1 MRRCSQGVALVLAI
15 LAALHFGAGTAAG
28 QSLGLNNAS
37 PDASSILDLKATDRG
52 LLIPRMLEAEKNN
65 IGLPGTPATGLLIYQ
80 TDGTPGFYYY
90 DSSTWVALSSA
101 AAGWGITGKAGTT
114 NGTNFLGTTDAQ
126 GLDIRTDNAIR
137 MRIDNA
143 GNVGIGTNS
152 PAAKLD
158 VSADALINGLTVGR
172 GGGDI
177 ATNTAFGYQ
186 AGNANTT
193 GYSNT
198 ANGYRA
204 LYTNTFGLENT
215 AIGTVALYN
224 NIGNRN
230 TANGY
235 LALFSN
241 IDGGYNTANGVN
253 ALAYNSSGNNNTALG
268 YSAGSFNTTGSSN
281 TFVGYDADAATN
293 ALTNATAIGANAN
306 VSASNTIQLGDA
318 SVTSVATSGKLTTG
332 TVTYPNTDGSRDQ
345 VLTTNGAGTMYWQ
358 SATPIVHDWMSS
370 HAASRHIQFNI
381 TTGELFIVGE
391 IAHGLDFY
399 AGGGFWWCSFGDY
412 GSSPILTALLREY
425 INEGGGIPGG
435 LGAPYTDQDQY
446 SVLPLTPTANQNTY
460 QNTTAGNTDFPADYV
475 PVATGSLEFFIYQ
488 QIDGEFMI
496 AVMDDAGIFDQ
507 APGDGTID
515 EDNGVRIDIAFKAD
529 LSILQGNKTR
539 WLQKLDDSSPAY
551 DTKHPAGF

>member
-1 MRRCSQGVALVLAI
+1 MRRCSRGAAVVLAV

-37 PDASSILDLKATDRG
+37 PDASSILDLTATDRG
-52 LLIPRMLEAEKNN
+52 LLIPRMTQSQKNN
-65 IGLPGTPATGLLIYQ
+65 IGTPATGLLIYQ
-80 TDGTPGFYYY
+80 TDGTAGFYFYNG
-90 DSSTWVALSSA
+90 SAWVALSSA
-101 AAGWGITGKAGTT
+101 AAGWGITGKAGTV

-126 GLDIRTDNAIR
+126 SLDFRTNNIIRT
-137 MRIDNA
+137 RITQKGQIETLNTGESVFVGEGA
-143 GNVGIGTNS
+143 GANDDLTTNLNVF
-152 PAAKLD
+152 
-158 VSADALINGLTVGR
+158 V
-172 GGGDI
+172 
-177 ATNTAFGYQ
+177 GYQ
-186 AGNANTT
+186 AGFANTT
-193 GYSNT
+193 
-198 ANGYRA
+198 
-204 LYTNTFGLENT
+204 
-215 AIGTVALYN
+215 
-224 NIGNRN
+224 
-230 TANGY
+230 
-235 LALFSN
+235 
-241 IDGGYNTANGVN
+241 
-253 ALAYNSSGNNNTALG
+253 GNNNTALG
-268 YSAGSFNTTGSSN
+268 YAAGDINTTGSSN
-281 TFVGYDADAATN
+281 TFVGYNADAASN

-358 SATPIVHDWMSS
+358 SASPIVHDWMSS

-381 TTGELFIVGE
+381 TTGELYIVGE

-435 LGAPYTDQDQY
+435 LGAPYTDPDQY
-446 SVLPLTPTANQNTY
+446 SVLPLTPMANQNTY
-460 QNTTAGNTDFPADYV
+460 QNTSAGNTDFPADYI

-488 QIDGEFMI
+488 QIDGEFII

-515 EDNGVRIDIAFKAD
+515 EDNGVRMDIAFKAD
-529 LSILQGNKTR
+529 LSMLQGNKTR
-539 WLQKLDDSSPAY
+539 WLQELDDSSPAY